1 MLIILVIISRLVF
14 LVIALS
20 VSFFVQKNSLKRL
33 PLFLFFFPVSSVITL
48 YTLWASALENIPSE
62 RINILIIISSICV
75 VISILLTYIFYGKT
89 SAELNR
95 LYEIQNQND
104 RIASDEAYYKILDM
118 QNKQLKSIIHDEK
131 NHLSAIKSL
140 AENPEVSEY
149 IDELYDNIIENSLFG
164 NTNNKILDL
173 IINKYQYICNAEGID
188 FYVSIKTSNLSDI
201 EKTDLISLL
210 GNLLDNA
217 VDAAKL
223 SERKKTI
230 CP

>member
-1 MLIILVIISRLVF
+1 M
-14 LVIALS
+14 
-20 VSFFVQKNSLKRL
+20 
-33 PLFLFFFPVSSVITL
+33 
-48 YTLWASALENIPSE
+48 
-62 RINILIIISSICV
+62 
-75 VISILLTYIFYGKT
+75 LTYIFYGKT

-131 NHLSAIKSL
+131 NHLSDIKSL

-164 NTNNKILDL
+164 NTNNKILNL
-173 IINKYQYICNAEGID
+173 IINKNQYICNAEGID

-217 VDAAKL
+217 VDAAKNSENKKIDL
-223 SERKKTI
+223 SLNKVNGFDLLTCSNSCAAPPETVGGDLKSTKGTSDFHGIGVKNIKKVVKKYKGTFEWLYDRDKKEFNVYI
-230 CP
+230 TF